1 MKARHHAAA
10 LIERTDRVHAAA
22 EADVEVQLALF
33 QAQCMF
39 AQTAQSHVMAGVQGD
54 DVGFVVKGDG
64 KAALQLGSQRLN
76 LRRQPGLCLALG
88 PHQFGAKFG
97 QLGRLAFL
105 PHHQLIAELLLP
117 ALELAPDMPVGQ
129 SQRPSAA
136 GDGALRRYGLQQ
148 INERVAHHGRAAV
161 ARQGVMELEPMHW
174 SSYRRTLIEWLR

>member
-1 MKARHHAAA
+1 
-10 LIERTDRVHAAA
+10 
-22 EADVEVQLALF
+22 
-33 QAQCMF
+33 
-39 AQTAQSHVMAGVQGD
+39 MASVQGD
-54 DVGFVVKGDG
+54 DVGVVVKGDG
-64 KAALQLGSQRLN
+64 KAALQLCTQCLDLGC
-76 LRRQPGLCLALG
+76 QPSLGLAFG

-97 QLGRLAFL
+97 QLGRLALL

-129 SQRPSAA
+129 AQRPSAA

-174 SSYRRTLIEWLR
+174 SSYRRTLIEWIR